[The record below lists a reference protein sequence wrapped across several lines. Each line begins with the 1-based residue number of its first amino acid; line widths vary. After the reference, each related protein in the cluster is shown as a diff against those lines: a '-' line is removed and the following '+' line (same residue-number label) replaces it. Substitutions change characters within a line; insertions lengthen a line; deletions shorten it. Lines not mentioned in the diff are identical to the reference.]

1 LKWTETFV
9 LSAFSPLERTLAMT
23 QGFESLAGV
32 RVTGFV
38 TTAET
43 IFLKS
48 SNQIILFLKTSNQR
62 FDLTPE
68 ST

>member
-1 LKWTETFV
+1 
-9 LSAFSPLERTLAMT
+9 MT